1 MKRIYFYVL
10 TLLVCFACACT
21 SSDFNQDS
29 EKISSKELKTQ
40 ADQRTLTSLYTN
52 LMGVLETSVS
62 RANGVESE
70 LPPYFGG
77 AYIENGKLL
86 VYLVSGANSV
96 SARETLASKIDT
108 TNIVFKNC
116 DNSYQSLLDLTERL
130 RKFFYEEGNRE
141 LIDVLHIDGWGPN
154 KKENKVLIK
163 LQNCTPQYIEDF
175 KNKVMDSPLIG
186 FTKSRG
192 RINVQATG
200 YIIGRSQVTNHRGSL
215 ASIGYRVNS
224 SSWGHG
230 FWCQDILQ
238 MLLIILSKL
247 VL

>member
-1 MKRIYFYVL
+1 
-10 TLLVCFACACT
+10 
-21 SSDFNQDS
+21 
-29 EKISSKELKTQ
+29 
-40 ADQRTLTSLYTN
+40 
-52 LMGVLETSVS
+52 
-62 RANGVESE
+62 
-70 LPPYFGG
+70 
-77 AYIENGKLL
+77 
-86 VYLVSGANSV
+86 
-96 SARETLASKIDT
+96 
-108 TNIVFKNC
+108 
-116 DNSYQSLLDLTERL
+116 
-130 RKFFYEEGNRE
+130 
-141 LIDVLHIDGWGPN
+141 
-154 KKENKVLIK
+154 
-163 LQNCTPQYIEDF
+163 
-175 KNKVMDSPLIG
+175 MDSPLIG